1 VTGRAAAI
9 RPPEEV
15 GDVIST
21 MWTLAP
27 AGARGPAGLAVRA
40 ADCVVVSPV
49 VERLRAVPAT
59 SAAQRPGT
67 RLPGLGISG
76 LGIDVFSIDVPAVDA
91 FGTTGYAQQVG
102 ERTTTEH
109 NGTTLGI
116 HSSRRPS
123 S

>member
-1 VTGRAAAI
+1 MIT
-9 RPPEEV
+9 
-15 GDVIST
+15 T
-21 MWTLAP
+21 LCTLAP
-27 AGARGPAGLAVRA
+27 AGARGPAGLAVRTA
-40 ADCVVVSPV
+40 ARVVVSPV

-67 RLPGLGISG
+67 RLPGFDLI
-76 LGIDVFSIDVPAVDA
+76 GIDVPGVPAIGA
-91 FGTTGYAQQVG
+91 FGTTSGYAQQVG

-116 HSSRRPS
+116 HSSGRPS

>member
-1 VTGRAAAI
+1 
-9 RPPEEV
+9 V

-27 AGARGPAGLAVRA
+27 AGARGPAGLAVRPA
-40 ADCVVVSPV
+40 ACVVVSPV

-59 SAAQRPGT
+59 PVAQRPGT
-67 RLPGLGISG
+67 GLPGISARG
-76 LGIDVFSIDVPAVDA
+76 TDVFGTPV
-91 FGTTGYAQQVG
+91 FGALGYAQQVG
-102 ERTTTEH
+102 KRTTTEH

-116 HSSRRPS
+116 HSSGRPS